1 MTVEPPADDV
11 SVSYDPETNTYRA
24 TFDSATVQPTVAVVQ
39 AMAAA
44 EETDPTD
51 LDPLYEAIDPQAL
64 DRICSEGAPPRRDGN
79 RAVEFTYQGRRVV
92 VESLGFVEIRPIADE
107 R

>member
-11 SVSYDPETNTYRA
+11 SVSYDPEADVYRA
-24 TFDSATVQPTVAVVQ
+24 TFESATVEPTVAVVQ
-39 AMAAA
+39 TMAAA

-51 LDPLYEAIDPQAL
+51 LEPLYDAIDPQAL
-64 DRICSEGAPPRRDGN
+64 DRICSEGVPARDGD
-79 RAVEFTYQGRRVV
+79 RTVEFTYHGRRVAV
-92 VESLGFVEIRPIADE
+92 RSRGAVEIRPLDDE